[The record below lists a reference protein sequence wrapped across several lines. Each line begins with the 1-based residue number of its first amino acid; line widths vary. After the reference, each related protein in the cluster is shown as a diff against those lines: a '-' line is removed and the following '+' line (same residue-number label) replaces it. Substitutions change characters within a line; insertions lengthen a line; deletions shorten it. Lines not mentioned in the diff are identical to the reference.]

1 MNYYVV
7 IDTNVLVSALLKHNS
22 IPGAVIDLA
31 FDGPITPVLN
41 AEIVPRRIVPAE
53 VSFTPGCN

>member
-41 AEIVPRRIVPAE
+41 AEIEKEYRDVLSRPKFHLP
-53 VSFTPGCN
+53 